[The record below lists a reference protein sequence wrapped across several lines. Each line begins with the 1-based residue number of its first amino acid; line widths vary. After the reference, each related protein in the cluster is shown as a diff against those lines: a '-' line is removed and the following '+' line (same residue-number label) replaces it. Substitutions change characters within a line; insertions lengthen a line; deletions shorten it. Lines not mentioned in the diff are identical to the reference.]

1 MFMKEP
7 FLSVS
12 GLTKVFGKL
21 AANDGVTLQ
30 AKEGE
35 IHAVLGEN
43 GAGKSTLMKML
54 YGVYQPDGGEIA
66 IEGRTIRLT
75 SPAKAREEGIRMV
88 FQDFRLIP
96 AMTVLE
102 NVALSITG
110 KERFSPKRLRRKILE
125 LSGVYGFQLDP
136 DIEVW
141 RLDLGQRQRVEILKV
156 LLGDKAKLII
166 FDEPTSV
173 LTPHEAEAFIAML
186 QRLKNDGYAILLI
199 THKIGEVLSCA
210 DRVTVLREGK
220 VTYSVPREE
229 GLNESDLVG
238 RMLRSGEVI
247 PAIRRPS
254 AYEKA
259 KENPQDSEKRI
270 ILQEANITD
279 DHGRIILEQVSF
291 EIKPGQILGIAG
303 IAGNGQR
310 ELSETLVGLRTPE
323 SGTLTVEGENITGMT
338 PAAFLAK
345 GIGFVSED
353 PMRDTVIPGFSIL
366 EHMALV
372 GLPPL
377 TKGANLH
384 WEAIREAFNDAS
396 EIRELSVAESNRR
409 VDRLSGGNIQ
419 RMELARAL
427 LSKPRFLVASYPSR
441 GLDIGTTA
449 VIQSLLRRLA
459 DEGTSI
465 LLISEELEEL
475 FRLSDSIAVLHDG
488 KLIGPIPVQEIDI
501 PQVGVMMLKGE
512 VA

>member
-1 MFMKEP
+1 MKEP
-7 FLSVS
+7 FLSVI

-66 IEGRTIRLT
+66 IEGKATRLG
-75 SPAKAREEGIRMV
+75 SPAKAREAGIRMV

-110 KERFSPKRLRRKILE
+110 KESFSPKRLRRKIQD
-125 LSGVYGFQLDP
+125 LSNSYGFQLDP
-136 DIEVW
+136 DVEVW

-156 LLGDKAKLII
+156 LLGDKARLII

-186 QRLKNDGYAILLI
+186 QRLKQDGYAILLI

-220 VTYSVPREE
+220 VTSSVTREE
-229 GLNESDLVG
+229 GLSEGDLVS

-254 AYEKA
+254 AQDKA
-259 KENPQDSEKRI
+259 SHVTSLTEKRVV
-270 ILQEANITD
+270 LDSADITD
-279 DHGRIILEQVSF
+279 DHGRIILAQTSF
-291 EIKPGQILGIAG
+291 ALAPGEILGIAG

-310 ELSETLVGLRTPE
+310 ELAETLVGLRSPIT
-323 SGTLTVEGENITGMT
+323 GTLTMEGKNLTGQA
-338 PAAFLAK
+338 PASFLEM

-377 TKGANLH
+377 MKGVNLH
-384 WEAIREAFNDAS
+384 WEALKEAFLAAP
-396 EIRELSVAESNRR
+396 ETKELSVADSGRR

-419 RMELARAL
+419 RMVLARAL
-427 LSKPRFLVASYPSR
+427 VSKPRFLVVSYPSR

-488 KLIGPIPVQEIDI
+488 KLIGPIPVHEVDI